1 MFLNRRRL
9 VFQQGGTA
17 VQRLWQATIN
27 SWNGLAA
34 VARSEAAFR
43 LELVVLAVAIPLAFL
58 LADDGPERVLLI
70 GSLVLVIV
78 VELINTAFEKL
89 ADRITRK
96 NDREIGRVK
105 DIASAAVGV
114 SLLLAATIWLSTLLT
129 HLPI

>member
-1 MFLNRRRL
+1 MRRL
-9 VFQQGGTA
+9 W
-17 VQRLWQATIN
+17 RATIN

-58 LADDGPERVLLI
+58 LADEGSERVLLI
-70 GSLVLVIV
+70 GSLALVIV

-96 NDREIGRVK
+96 KDREIGRVK
-105 DIASAAVGV
+105 DIASAAVAV
-114 SLLLAATIWLSTLLT
+114 SLMLAVSIWLSSLFT

>member
-1 MFLNRRRL
+1 M
-9 VFQQGGTA
+9 
-17 VQRLWQATIN
+17 QRLWQATIN

-114 SLLLAATIWLSTLLT
+114 SLTLAVSIWLSTLLS

>member
-1 MFLNRRRL
+1 MFLNRLRL
-9 VFQQGGTA
+9 VFQQGDA
-17 VQRLWQATIN
+17 VQRLWRATIN

-43 LELVVLAVAIPLAFL
+43 LELVVLAIAIPLAFL
-58 LADDGPERVLLI
+58 LTDDGTERVLLI
-70 GSLVLVIV
+70 GSLALVIV
-78 VELINTAFEKL
+78 VELINTAVEKL

-96 NDREIGRVK
+96 KDREIGRVK

-114 SLLLAATIWLSTLLT
+114 SLILAASIWLSTLFS

>member
-1 MFLNRRRL
+1 MKRL
-9 VFQQGGTA
+9 Y
-17 VQRLWQATIN
+17 LATIN

-43 LELVVLAVAIPLAFL
+43 LELVVLAVAIPLAFML
-58 LADDGPERVLLI
+58 TDEGPERVLLI
-70 GSLVLVIV
+70 GSLALVIV

-96 NDREIGRVK
+96 KDREIGRVK
-105 DIASAAVGV
+105 DIASAAVAV
-114 SLLLAATIWLSTLLT
+114 SLMLAVSIWLSSLFT

>member
-1 MFLNRRRL
+1 M
-9 VFQQGGTA
+9 
-17 VQRLWQATIN
+17 QRLWRATIN

-34 VARSEAAFR
+34 VARTEAAFR
-43 LELVVLAVAIPLAFL
+43 LELVVLAAVIPLAFL
-58 LADDGPERVLLI
+58 LTDEGPERVLLI
-70 GSLVLVIV
+70 GSLVLVII

-114 SLLLAATIWLSTLLT
+114 SLMLAASIWLSTLFT

>member
-1 MFLNRRRL
+1 M
-9 VFQQGGTA
+9 
-17 VQRLWQATIN
+17 QRLWRATIN

-58 LADDGPERVLLI
+58 LAEDGSERVLLI
-70 GSLVLVIV
+70 GSLALVIV

-96 NDREIGRVK
+96 KDREIGRVK

-114 SLLLAATIWLSTLLT
+114 SLMLAVGIWLSTLFT